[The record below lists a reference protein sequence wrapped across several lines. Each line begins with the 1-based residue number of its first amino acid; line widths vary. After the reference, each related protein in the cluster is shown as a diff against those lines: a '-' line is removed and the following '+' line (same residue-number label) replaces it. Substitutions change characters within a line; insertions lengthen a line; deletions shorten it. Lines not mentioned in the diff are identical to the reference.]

1 MAGALM
7 IWDGSAW
14 QVVSQQGPAGNNS
27 LWVGPSA
34 PPGTPVTGDE
44 WFDTD
49 EPSTGLTLPLS
60 VANGGTGAASAPAA
74 RTSLAM
80 PGEELAYNQITANIA
95 ITTTNSAGS
104 NLVIEGTTR
113 AYDGS
118 PVIIEFFSDCVQAPN
133 AVNTATFIQ
142 FLDGPTDLGVFGE
155 VYNGTNTVGIAAA
168 VYARRRIT
176 PTAGTHN
183 YRIGGYMSGSTS
195 GSVFAG
201 AGTGGGIHSPA
212 YIRVI
217 RA

>member
-49 EPSTGLTLPLS
+49 EPNTGLSLPLS

-74 RTSLAM
+74 RSTLQM
-80 PGEELAYNQITANIA
+80 PGEELAYNQITATVSITATGIA
-95 ITTTNSAGS
+95 TATPIIPATSRTYDGAPVIADFMAPSVLAPAGS
-104 NLVIEGTTR
+104 VTVFNL
-113 AYDGS
+113 
-118 PVIIEFFSDCVQAPN
+118 
-133 AVNTATFIQ
+133 
-142 FLDGPTDLGVFGE
+142 LDGAIDLGYFAS
-155 VYNGTNTVGIAAA
+155 IAAPA
-168 VYARRRIT
+168 AGQLYGTASPTRRFT
-176 PTAGTHN
+176 PTAGTHA
-183 YRIGGYMSGSTS
+183 YSVVGWISGS
-195 GSVFAG
+195 GAG
-201 AGTGGGIHSPA
+201 QCQAGTGTGPA
-212 YIRVI
+212 VYGPAFLRIT